1 MMMGVK
7 KPQRGPE
14 STGFEPKTEGRGPPP
29 RVCVSV
35 SQSRV
40 TQDDGARPYRCPGP
54 PMDLVALGGPEGVPP
69 FGDEAGAFLGLGGA
83 EGLEAG
89 GLLAP
94 YPPPGRLSLVPWAE
108 GGSLGGP
115 PWAAPPP
122 EPPRFLELL
131 QPPRGSP
138 PPPGPL
144 LPPSAPQ
151 PCEARE
157 CVNCGATATPLWRRD
172 GTGHYLCN
180 ACGLYH
186 RLNGHNRP
194 LIRPKKRLLVSK
206 RAGTVCSNCQ
216 TSTTTLWRRSP
227 RGDPV
232 CNACGLYYKLH
243 RVNRPL
249 AMRKDGIQTRNR
261 KVSAK
266 GKKRRQGGGSSTGG
280 LGAEAMGGPPL
291 PPPAPP
297 QPPPEDPAAL
307 YALGPLV
314 LSGHLLPFPHTSPFL
329 GGPEGSYVPPPTSAA
344 APPSLSPQL

>member
-1 MMMGVK
+1 M
-7 KPQRGPE
+7 E
-14 STGFEPKTEGRGPPP
+14 F
-29 RVCVSV
+29 
-35 SQSRV
+35 
-40 TQDDGARPYRCPGP
+40 
-54 PMDLVALGGPEGVPP
+54 VALGGPEGPPP
-69 FGDEAGAFLGLGGA
+69 FPDEAGAFLGLGGP
-83 EGLEAG
+83 EGLEPG
-89 GLLAP
+89 GLLGP
-94 YPPPGRLSLVPWAE
+94 YPPPGRLSLVSWPD

-115 PWAAPPP
+115 SWTPPPP
-122 EPPRFLELL
+122 EPPQFLELL
-131 QPPRGSP
+131 QPPRSP

-144 LPPSAPQ
+144 LPPAPP

-249 AMRKDGIQTRNR
+249 TMRKDGIQTRNR

-266 GKKRRQGGGSSTGG
+266 GKKRRQGGGAGPGG
-280 LGAEAMGGPPL
+280 VPETSAGPPL

-307 YALGPLV
+307 FALGPLV
-314 LSGHLLPFPHTSPFL
+314 LSGHLLPFAPAGPFL
-329 GGPEGSYVPPPTSAA
+329 GGPSGAYAPPAPSA
-344 APPSLSPQL
+344 APPGLSPQL

>member
-1 MMMGVK
+1 M
-7 KPQRGPE
+7 E
-14 STGFEPKTEGRGPPP
+14 F
-29 RVCVSV
+29 
-35 SQSRV
+35 
-40 TQDDGARPYRCPGP
+40 
-54 PMDLVALGGPEGVPP
+54 VALGGPEGAPP
-69 FGDEAGAFLGLGGA
+69 FPDEAGAFLGLGGGD
-83 EGLEAG
+83 GLEPG
-89 GLLAP
+89 GLLGP
-94 YPPPGRLSLVPWAE
+94 YPPPGRLPLSWPE
-108 GGSLGGP
+108 GGVSLGSP
-115 PWAAPPP
+115 PWGPPP

-131 QPPRGSP
+131 QPPRTP
-138 PPPGPL
+138 PPAPPAPL
-144 LPPSAPQ
+144 PPPSAPP

-249 AMRKDGIQTRNR
+249 TMRKDGIQTRNR
-261 KVSAK
+261 KVSSK
-266 GKKRRQGGGSSTGG
+266 GKKRRGGAGGGGGGGVSIAGGGS
-280 LGAEAMGGPPL
+280 EAMGGPPL
-291 PPPAPP
+291 PPQTPQQPP
-297 QPPPEDPAAL
+297 QSDDPAAL

-314 LSGHLLPFPHTSPFL
+314 LSGHLLPFSSP
-329 GGPEGSYVPPPTSAA
+329 GGFFGGAGGGVFGPPPTPLG

>member
-1 MMMGVK
+1 MEFM
-7 KPQRGPE
+7 
-14 STGFEPKTEGRGPPP
+14 
-29 RVCVSV
+29 
-35 SQSRV
+35 
-40 TQDDGARPYRCPGP
+40 
-54 PMDLVALGGPEGVPP
+54 ALGGPEGVPP
-69 FGDEAGAFLGLGGA
+69 FPDEAGAFLSLGGG
-83 EGLEAG
+83 EGLEPG
-89 GLLAP
+89 GLLGP
-94 YPPPGRLSLVPWAE
+94 YPPPGRLPLPWAE
-108 GGSLGGP
+108 GGSVGSP
-115 PWAAPPP
+115 PWAPP

-131 QPPRGSP
+131 QPPRSP
-138 PPPGPL
+138 PPAPL
-144 LPPSAPQ
+144 PPPSAAP

-249 AMRKDGIQTRNR
+249 TMRKDGIQTRNR
-261 KVSAK
+261 KVSSK
-266 GKKRRQGGGSSTGG
+266 GKKRRQGGGVSMPGG
-280 LGAEAMGGPPL
+280 GSEAMGGPPL
-291 PPPAPP
+291 PPQNPQNQQQPP
-297 QPPPEDPAAL
+297 QNDDPTAI

-314 LSGHLLPFPHTSPFL
+314 LSGHLLPFPSSGSFF
-329 GGPEGSYVPPPTSAA
+329 GGGGGGGGGFIAPPTPVG
-344 APPSLSPQL
+344 APPGLSPQI

>member
-1 MMMGVK
+1 
-7 KPQRGPE
+7 
-14 STGFEPKTEGRGPPP
+14 
-29 RVCVSV
+29 
-35 SQSRV
+35 
-40 TQDDGARPYRCPGP
+40 
-54 PMDLVALGGPEGVPP
+54 MDLMALGGPEGIPP
-69 FGDEAGAFLGLGGA
+69 FGDEAGAFLGLGGS
-83 EGLEAG
+83 EGLEVG

-108 GGSLGGP
+108 GGPLGAP
-115 PWAAPPP
+115 PWAAPPAPPP

-151 PCEARE
+151 PPEARE

-249 AMRKDGIQTRNR
+249 TMRKDGIQTRNR

-266 GKKRRQGGGSSTGG
+266 GKKRRQGGGGG
-280 LGAEAMGGPPL
+280 GSGSGAGGGAEAMGAPP

-297 QPPPEDPAAL
+297 HEDPAAL
-307 YALGPLV
+307 YALTPLV
-314 LSGHLLPFPHTSPFL
+314 LSGHLLPFPPPSPFL
-329 GGPEGSYVPPPTSAA
+329 GGPGGSYMPTPAPAVP
-344 APPSLSPQL
+344 PPSLSPQL

>member
-1 MMMGVK
+1 M
-7 KPQRGPE
+7 E
-14 STGFEPKTEGRGPPP
+14 F
-29 RVCVSV
+29 
-35 SQSRV
+35 
-40 TQDDGARPYRCPGP
+40 
-54 PMDLVALGGPEGVPP
+54 VALGGPEGAPP
-69 FGDEAGAFLGLGGA
+69 QFPDEAGAFLGLGG
-83 EGLEAG
+83 GDGTEAG

-94 YPPPGRLSLVPWAE
+94 YTPPGRLSLVPWAD
-108 GGSLGGP
+108 GGSLGAP
-115 PWAAPPP
+115 PWVSPPP
-122 EPPRFLELL
+122 AEPPRFLELL

-144 LPPSAPQ
+144 LPPSAIATPP

-249 AMRKDGIQTRNR
+249 TMRKDGIQTRNR

-266 GKKRRQGGGSSTGG
+266 GKKRRGGSGG
-280 LGAEAMGGPPL
+280 ATAAMGGGTDPGMA
-291 PPPAPP
+291 PPA
-297 QPPPEDPAAL
+297 PPEDPAAL
-307 YALGPLV
+307 YALSPVV
-314 LSGHLLPFPHTSPFL
+314 LSGHFLPFAPPSPFL
-329 GGPEGSYVPPPTSAA
+329 GGPSAA
-344 APPSLSPQL
+344 YGAPPSAPGPPPGLSPQL

>member
-1 MMMGVK
+1 M
-7 KPQRGPE
+7 E
-14 STGFEPKTEGRGPPP
+14 F
-29 RVCVSV
+29 
-35 SQSRV
+35 
-40 TQDDGARPYRCPGP
+40 
-54 PMDLVALGGPEGVPP
+54 VALGAGGGPSEGAPP
-69 FGDEAGAFLGLGGA
+69 FHDEAGAFLGLGGA
-83 EGLEAG
+83 EGLETG
-89 GLLAP
+89 GLLGP
-94 YPPPGRLSLVPWAE
+94 YPPPGRLSLVPWAD
-108 GGSLGGP
+108 GGTLGGP
-115 PWAAPPP
+115 PWATPPPPP

-144 LPPSAPQ
+144 LPPGAP
-151 PCEARE
+151 PACEARE

-249 AMRKDGIQTRNR
+249 TMRKDGIQTRNR

-266 GKKRRQGGGSSTGG
+266 GKKRRQGGGGSGNGG
-280 LGAEAMGGPPL
+280 APDIIGGNPL
-291 PPPAPP
+291 APPAPP
-297 QPPPEDPAAL
+297 QPSSEDPAAL
-307 YALGPLV
+307 YAFAPLV
-314 LSGHLLPFPHTSPFL
+314 LSGHLLPFSTQTPFL
-329 GGPEGSYVPPPTSAA
+329 GGAGGSYA
-344 APPSLSPQL
+344 APPNPAGPPPGLGTQL